1 MVVSAMDPK
10 LFINMLHVT
19 LTGGPAKEKKNHQS
33 LFQNYC
39 LLVDYS
45 ILTIQKQYLLTLEEI
60 MLHYLARLKIKKKNT
75 ATKFSVNLH
84 TCFCIKKKK
93 TIPFE
98 IYSKSIVCVFQWE
111 CMSLLTTIRGKVTFF
126 TQGSF
131 YLQCYLSSVGKEM
144 HYCCSYLCCLEE
156 NNLDSIPISLKFTK
170 CLRVHL

>member
-60 MLHYLARLKIKKKNT
+60 MLHYLARLTIKKNHSNKVQCQP
-75 ATKFSVNLH
+75 AHMLPY
-84 TCFCIKKKK
+84 KKGKK
-93 TIPFE
+93 IPFE

-144 HYCCSYLCCLEE
+144 HYCCSYLCCRGE

-170 CLRVHL
+170 CLRVH